1 MFMQHIRTILGNI
14 GSRNRL
20 AKFLGC
26 GVLFGFCQGFG
37 ESVLGFLAHL
47 LVVGES
53 APLREL
59 SSTETDLAECRLTV
73 HGQEGYWI
81 RAWPSMA
88 ETLDIADQEALKA

>member
-1 MFMQHIRTILGNI
+1 MFMQHIRTVLGNI
-14 GSRNRL
+14 GSSNCF

-37 ESVLGFLAHL
+37 ESGLGFLACL

-59 SSTETDLAECRLTV
+59 SSTETDLAEWRLTV
-73 HGQEGYWI
+73 HGQEAY
-81 RAWPSMA
+81 
-88 ETLDIADQEALKA
+88 